1 MGDFLK
7 KCKNNITKAVDHCFL
22 SNVANIVLLVVA
34 LLLLISLMLSPAVL
48 VGLALFGLFIVA
60 LLYC

>member
-1 MGDFLK
+1 MGEFLK
-7 KCKNNITKAVDHCFL
+7 KCKTNVTKAVDRCFV
-22 SNVANIVLLVVA
+22 SNIANIVLLVVA
-34 LLLLISLMLSPAVL
+34 LLLLISLMLSPAIL

>member
-1 MGDFLK
+1 MGDFLH
-7 KCKNNITKAVDHCFL
+7 KCKTNIHKAIDRCFVN
-22 SNVANIVLLVVA
+22 NVANIVLLVVA
-34 LLLLISLMLSPAVL
+34 LLLLDSLMLSPAIL

>member
-7 KCKNNITKAVDHCFL
+7 KCKNNMNKAIERCFL
-22 SNVANIVLLVVA
+22 SNVANIVLLAVVLLLTVA
-34 LLLLISLMLSPAVL
+34 LLISPTVWVA
-48 VGLALFGLFIVA
+48 LALFGLFIVA